1 MYIKH
6 ELYYTGNNISSTDD
20 DDNCNETRTA
30 IIALT
35 RTPNMQQTDN
45 NDVQTGVFF
54 VRPRST
60 LFSHLFIFNPYSTFL
75 TFLLF

>member
-6 ELYYTGNNISSTDD
+6 KLYYTGNNISFTDD
-20 DDNCNETRTA
+20 DDDCNKTRTA
-30 IIALT
+30 IIALA

-54 VRPRST
+54 VCPRPT
-60 LFSHLFIFNPYSTFL
+60 LFRHLFIFDIFDIFVIL
-75 TFLLF
+75 I